1 MNITIN
7 SHTTTISLLDQKFV
21 DTMQQLD
28 SKMRK
33 FTPYDEFKSRIS
45 GFEEKLRKTS
55 YSVNDVN
62 NKLRTTDRYID
73 QFLPFRMIKEVSH
86 FMEYLLPDDMARK
99 IQALKH
105 EKIKELYTHIF
116 DANEV
121 IEFKVAIE

>member
-99 IQALKH
+99 I
-105 EKIKELYTHIF
+105 
-116 DANEV
+116 
-121 IEFKVAIE
+121 